1 LKNAWTTSRQVN
13 FFWVAN
19 FNLKFGA
26 ISSISKLASCC
37 IVAKDLSKNTM
48 KLDVIFFE
56 DKNKRSAVLGLRRDK
71 SGVFKPV
78 TLHFTSAKKY
88 AKVRKTDVKEM
99 KWL

>member
-1 LKNAWTTSRQVN
+1 MYKDERERISIYE
-13 FFWVAN
+13 FISE
-19 FNLKFGA
+19 NLY
-26 ISSISKLASCC
+26 SKITSCC